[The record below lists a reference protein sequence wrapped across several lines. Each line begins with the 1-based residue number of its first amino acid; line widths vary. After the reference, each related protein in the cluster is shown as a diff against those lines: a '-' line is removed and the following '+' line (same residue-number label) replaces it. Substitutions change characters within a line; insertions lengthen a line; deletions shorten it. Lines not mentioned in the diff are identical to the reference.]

1 MSDRDSNNYELA
13 YTENAKVIGIF
24 WEWRHK
30 GMTYFSAG
38 VTALVALS
46 GWLYTQ
52 GGFLRRSSFIPL
64 VIGVGFS
71 VASLLLDKRNAE
83 ILSRCYGVAERIE
96 TNKSEL
102 LAGEAIFSAIGK
114 GQYKWPSYTRVL
126 SAVYLASAI
135 LLTILSIALAIVG
148 GW

>member
-1 MSDRDSNNYELA
+1 MADRNSDNYELA

-38 VTALVALS
+38 ITALVALS

-71 VASLLLDKRNAE
+71 VASWLLDKRTAE
-83 ILSRCYGVAERIE
+83 ILSRCYRVAERIE
-96 TNKSEL
+96 LTKPEL
-102 LAGEAIFSAIGK
+102 LGGEAIFSAIGK
-114 GQYKWPSYTRVL
+114 GQYKWPSYTTVL
-126 SAVYLASAI
+126 SAVYLASAG
-135 LLTILSIALAIVG
+135 LLIVLSIALAIVG
-148 GW
+148 RW